1 MGEERERGWQ
11 SRQWAMSGDGCITRV
26 SVPSLRP
33 AHCSHW
39 HTTQASAGSHRN
51 SECLT
56 IFLGVAWDRGDM
68 ISLHSD
74 LKIDS
79 NPWRPQ
85 LVVPDAQGNLILIQ
99 FMLLTP
105 LTPRLAQLA
114 SASQLRCQLVTR
126 LTVCS
131 SNSTFYWFL
140 FCCGHGSLHDTSH
153 SSHVGLIRTGITR
166 HTEDVPLLAH
176 RVRALAGARAGEWE
190 RPEAPRAAG
199 PGRPAPHTPR
209 EIRGKKGTG
218 TSLIMWTDNTNNFY
232 PSTIQIISSGPG
244 HVRGNNWLWFRFA
257 GSATSDSTSQPSFL
271 IWEIEF
277 TYSKPSPG
285 TIGSKCNYAMN

>member
-1 MGEERERGWQ
+1 MAAPAGGAWC
-11 SRQWAMSGDGCITRV
+11 SGKSDFN
-26 SVPSLRP
+26 SVHAPHSSL
-33 AHCSHW
+33 
-39 HTTQASAGSHRN
+39 
-51 SECLT
+51 
-56 IFLGVAWDRGDM
+56 
-68 ISLHSD
+68 
-74 LKIDS
+74 
-79 NPWRPQ
+79 
-85 LVVPDAQGNLILIQ
+85 
-99 FMLLTP
+99 
-105 LTPRLAQLA
+105 LTPRLAQL
-114 SASQLRCQLVTR
+114 ASQLRCQLVTR

-199 PGRPAPHTPR
+199 PGGPAPHTPR

-244 HVRGNNWLWFRFA
+244 HVREIIGYGLGLQVRQQ
-257 GSATSDSTSQPSFL
+257 ATAR
-271 IWEIEF
+271 
-277 TYSKPSPG
+277 PSPVSLFG
-285 TIGSKCNYAMN
+285 K